1 MILKRK
7 HRFKP
12 LYKQFLKS
20 KENVQNRSKLLKFRK
35 QKWEKLIHNYKRK
48 LKQYKK
54 FKPQDQ
60 NQYLVSK
67 YPSRN
72 TSYQKRYRN
81 ALNAT
86 KKLALYYGGLSRKF
100 IKSQVKIIYK
110 KEGVKNM
117 NQSFLELFESR
128 LDTVLYRAKFSPSI
142 RNAQQLIVHGKVFI
156 NDMPVKSKFY
166 ILKKGDLITIKS
178 KYSHLIETNIRQA
191 LIWPV
196 PPKYL
201 FINYKTM
208 QIIFGDIKN
217 TNLSTNFPFNLNL
230 EKVLVSYKYQ

>member
-12 LYKQFLKS
+12 LYKQFLKLR
-20 KENVQNRSKLLKFRK
+20 ENVQNRHKLLKFKK
-35 QKWEKLIHNYKRK
+35 QKWEKLIQNYKRK

-81 ALNAT
+81 TLHAT
-86 KKLALYYGGLSRKF
+86 KRLALYYGGLSRKF
-100 IKSQVKIIYK
+100 IKSQVEIAYQKRGI
-110 KEGVKNM
+110 KNI
-117 NQSFLELFESR
+117 NQLFLELFESR

-142 RNAQQLIVHGKVFI
+142 RNARQLIVHGKISI
-156 NDMPVKSKFY
+156 NNRPVKSKFY
-166 ILKKGDLITIKS
+166 SLKPGDLITINP
-178 KYSHLIETNIRQA
+178 KYAHLIESNIRQA
-191 LIWPV
+191 LIWPI
-196 PPKYL
+196 PPKHL

-208 QIIFGDIKN
+208 QVIFGDIKN

-230 EKVLVSYKYQ
+230 EKVLVSYKSQ